1 MAQVG
6 SKFACTPSLKTM
18 SGQQKQ
24 LQRYLTLVPRGLEDV
39 ASSVIREALI
49 GGNGRGGASSCTYV
63 CHNLQILSPRHETD
77 EYKQGMLD
85 KLKKQ
90 QAKKLAKEM
99 RRKKWMNHDAAD
111 AASNHAGTEEG
122 NGTVNGNDDSADH
135 SQPTVGTI
143 QTTAGDHI
151 SFGHRDGQSVMC
163 KPGPFEGL
171 IPLTFETDAP
181 PIVVAGLRGMG
192 CGPLLALVA
201 SSHLE
206 TSSSSGS
213 SSPVSASASA
223 SASAGVFGYEQ
234 NAQEALASAAAF
246 VGATGGSSTAD
257 DAQIRADYLSQFRR
271 ALSVWFDHAE
281 SVWFAN
287 NGDFYGVD
295 MADPTNRAKG
305 DSLRA
310 KRNGDEPLS
319 FRMSCTRTYSKKYKH
334 WKREDVMAP
343 LADLIVPSDELQMG
357 KDPWKVD
364 MKKHDFEVLVVI
376 HDTALTIGIVLRPY
390 QVIGS
395 KTYSNGTLPPDILP
409 PFIKGDTGSEVVRL
423 RPSTAALLLNLAKVQ
438 PGDVVL
444 DPCGGLGTLPVEAAL
459 GSVPCVGLGGDVALR
474 NANFTSMAKK
484 YLKGVKKITSSK
496 SSAGSGAANFTAW
509 DAALLPIRDGSVDCI
524 VSDLPFG
531 SKCLSSSKLQRFLP
545 LLISECARILHPGS
559 GRIVFLCGA
568 GSYQNIIDIIES
580 QKSTLGTPSFRSPRA
595 VFPVNIGGF
604 IAWVVIVER
613 GEDEHLRGADHL
625 DKVRK
630 IASISKQ
637 QEKDIER
644 KSAIRKQMGGEF
656 TGRKFRRLQ
665 S

>member
-1 MAQVG
+1 M
-6 SKFACTPSLKTM
+6 P
-18 SGQQKQ
+18 GQQQQQQ

-39 ASSVIREALI
+39 ASSAIREALI
-49 GGNGRGGASSCTYV
+49 NGGNVKGGASSYV
-63 CHNLQILSPRHETD
+63 CHNLQVFSPRRETD
-77 EYKQGMLD
+77 LYKQDMMD

-99 RRKKWMNHDAAD
+99 RRKEWMNNSDY
-111 AASNHAGTEEG
+111 ASNDQDTA
-122 NGTVNGNDDSADH
+122 NCNVNTSSDK
-135 SQPTVGTI
+135 SQPIIGTI
-143 QTTAGDHI
+143 QTDAGEHI
-151 SFGHRDGQSVMC
+151 SFGHRDGHSVMC

-171 IPLTFETDAP
+171 IPLIFETDAP
-181 PIVVAGLRGMG
+181 PMVVAGIRGMG

-201 SSHLE
+201 SSHLK
-206 TSSSSGS
+206 TS
-213 SSPVSASASA
+213 AD
-223 SASAGVFGYEQ
+223 VFGYEQ
-234 NAQEALASAAAF
+234 NAEEALASASGF
-246 VGATGGSSTAD
+246 VGARGGTNTENNT
-257 DAQIRADYLSQFRR
+257 QIRADYLSQFQQ

-281 SVWFAN
+281 NVWYAN
-287 NGDFYGVD
+287 NGDFYGMD

-305 DSLRA
+305 DSLEA
-310 KRNGDEPLS
+310 KRSGAEPLS

-334 WKREDVMAP
+334 WKREDIMAP
-343 LADLIVPSDELQMG
+343 LADLIVPTDDLQLG

-390 QVIGS
+390 QAIGS

-423 RPSTAALLLNLAKVQ
+423 RPSTAALLLHLAKPQ
-438 PGDVVL
+438 TGDVVL

-474 NANFTSMAKK
+474 NDNFVRLATK
-484 YLKGVKKITSSK
+484 YLKGVQQITTSK
-496 SSAGSGAANFTAW
+496 RSAGSSAVNFTAW

-524 VSDLPFG
+524 ISDLPFG

-545 LLISECARILHPGS
+545 LLISECARVLRPGI

-568 GSYQNIIDIIES
+568 GSYQNIIDILGS
-580 QKSTLGTPSFRSPRA
+580 QKSTSGTPSFRSPCA
-595 VFPVNIGGF
+595 VFPANIGGF

-613 GEDEHLRGADHL
+613 GEGEHIRDTGHL
-625 DKVRK
+625 EKVRK
-630 IASISKQ
+630 IASIGKQ
-637 QEKDIER
+637 QEKDMER
-644 KSAIRKQMGGEF
+644 KAAIRKQAGSEF

>member
-1 MAQVG
+1 
-6 SKFACTPSLKTM
+6 M
-18 SGQQKQ
+18 SGQQQYQ

-49 GGNGRGGASSCTYV
+49 NGGNVKGGASSYV

-77 EYKQGMLD
+77 EYRQDMMD

-99 RRKKWMNHDAAD
+99 RRKKWMNDND
-111 AASNHAGTEEG
+111 ASNDQDTANCNANTKS
-122 NGTVNGNDDSADH
+122 DQ
-135 SQPTVGTI
+135 SQPIVGTI
-143 QTTAGDHI
+143 QTDAGEHI
-151 SFGHRDGQSVMC
+151 SFGHRDGNSVMC

-181 PIVVAGLRGMG
+181 PIVVAGIRGMG

-201 SSHLE
+201 SSHLR
-206 TSSSSGS
+206 TSSYSGQL
-213 SSPVSASASA
+213 VSES
-223 SASAGVFGYEQ
+223 VFGYEQ
-234 NAQEALASAAAF
+234 SAEEALASASAF
-246 VGATGGSSTAD
+246 VGVNGISNAD
-257 DAQIRADYLSQFRR
+257 DNSQIRADYLSQFHQ
-271 ALSVWFDHAE
+271 ALSVWFDHAQN
-281 SVWFAN
+281 VWYAN
-287 NGDFYGVD
+287 NGDFYGMD
-295 MADPTNRAKG
+295 MADPTNRIKGNSLKAKQSG
-305 DSLRA
+305 E
-310 KRNGDEPLS
+310 EPLS
-319 FRMSCTRTYSKKYKH
+319 FRMSCTRTHSKKYKH
-334 WKREDVMAP
+334 WKREDIMAP
-343 LADLIVPSDELQMG
+343 LADLIVPSDDLQLG

-390 QVIGS
+390 QAIGS

-423 RPSTAALLLNLAKVQ
+423 RPSTAALLLHLAKIQ

-474 NANFTSMAKK
+474 NDYFARLATK
-484 YLKGVKKITSSK
+484 YLKGVQQITTSK
-496 SSAGSGAANFTAW
+496 SSSGSGAVNFTAW
-509 DAALLPIRDGSVDCI
+509 DAALLPIRNGSVDCI
-524 VSDLPFG
+524 ISDLPFG

-545 LLISECARILHPGS
+545 LLISECARVLRPES

-568 GSYQNIIDIIES
+568 GSYQNIIDIIGS
-580 QKSTLGTPSFRSPRA
+580 QKSTSGTPSFHSPCA
-595 VFPVNIGGF
+595 VFPANIGGF

-613 GEDEHLRGADHL
+613 GGGGQVRGTDHL

-630 IASISKQ
+630 IASIGKQ

-644 KSAIRKQMGGEF
+644 KAAIRKQAGGEF
-656 TGRKFRRLQ
+656 KGRKFRRIQ